1 MKPLSV
7 NKVISNTDNEIQIQK
22 RNNFLKKAKEIASQK
37 VNTSIEDLKKRNADA
52 IANFDYNS
60 WNAGRGY
67 ECTYFTDFT
76 KHLEGLETGLYVFAG
91 ESNSGKTATM
101 MNIFYDLVLNEENHL
116 YGVYFSLDDSKNEI
130 FPRVIAMQKNVP
142 IGCVKKPQLYTE
154 FANEKPE
161 MTDICEKYLERR
173 EEGIALLKEQSE
185 KFTILDITDQESL
198 NDKTIYN
205 FIKGLKDELIEKDEK
220 ANIIIAIDA
229 IDDIRLSDKVDDVSY
244 EVAKR
249 IKNMAVELGIV
260 IFVSKHFR
268 KLGANRRPML
278 DDLKES
284 NELIYQASITFLV
297 FNDVSKNKGNAQVYA
312 ETEDGEKLP
321 IIELDWAKNKKSSY
335 KGVDFFNFTPDFSQ
349 LIQCT
354 QDETKILYNALY
366 SN

>member
-7 NKVISNTDNEIQIQK
+7 NKIIDNTDNEIQIQK
-22 RNNFLKKAKEIASQK
+22 KKAFLKKAKEITSQ
-37 VNTSIEDLKKRNADA
+37 VVITSIEDLKKRNENA
-52 IANFDYNS
+52 IMNFDYKS
-60 WNAGRGY
+60 WQAGRGY
-67 ECTYFTDFT
+67 ECTYFSDFT
-76 KHLEGLETGLYVFAG
+76 KHLEGLESGLYVFAG

-101 MNIFYDLVLNEENHL
+101 MNIFYDLVLNENNHL

-130 FPRVIAMQKNVP
+130 FPRIVAMQKNIP
-142 IGCVKKPQLYTE
+142 IGCVKKPQVYTE
-154 FANEKPE
+154 LMNTHPE

-173 EEGIALLKEQSE
+173 EEGIELLKEQTD
-185 KFTILDITDQESL
+185 KITVFDITDKESL
-198 NDKTIYN
+198 NEKTIYK
-205 FIKGLKDELIEKDEK
+205 FIKDLKSELIEKDEK

-229 IDDIRLSDKVDDVSY
+229 IDDIRLSEKVDDTSY
-244 EVAKR
+244 EIAKK
-249 IKNMAVELGIV
+249 IKNMAVELDIV

-268 KLGANRRPML
+268 KLGANRRPIL
-278 DDLKES
+278 DDLKEN
-284 NELIYQASITFLV
+284 NELIYQANATFLV

-335 KGVDFFNFTPDFSQ
+335 KGTDFFNFTPDFSQ

-354 QDETKILYNALY
+354 EEETKILYNALY